1 MKRIN
6 PVFKYFLT
14 LGSMLRTN
22 IRDYGMY
29 IALGAIFITFSAM
42 TNGNFLKPTNF
53 TNLLNQ
59 TAYVS
64 VLAVG
69 MTLVIVTKQIDLS
82 VGFLGAFLGAYVV
95 VSVEV
100 NDQSVLIAVLSAL
113 VITIFVGFVKGYF
126 VAKVK
131 IPAFVVTLAGMFIF
145 KGLLMLKTNNRTI
158 PTTNTFFNKIGVGYL
173 TDNVVGTVD
182 TLTAVVGFSL
192 IALFILMGILKRR
205 KNNRLGIPSE
215 KIELFI
221 TKLIIMST
229 LIFFITWTLAR
240 FRGISYLL
248 LITAVIVVI
257 YHIFTT
263 QTVLGRRI
271 YAVGGNP
278 EAAELSGIS
287 VEKILIIVFISMGIL
302 ALFSGVMYA
311 SMLQNTSPNHGP
323 FWELYAIAAAY
334 IGGTS
339 ADGGVGKV
347 VNAFIGSIVIMSLK
361 NGMALA
367 AVNSNIE
374 PIVLGSVLLL
384 AVVFDVYTRNVRG
397 ADMVGMHYA
406 KIEFKEE
413 YITAKEKFKETN
425 IILHQTL
432 KEERIEANK
441 KYRELLSKEIP
452 FFNKAKAELL
462 QKYHMHKAE
471 KNAKYKIELKREK
484 ELYKRSRKELK
495 DKGYPNKEEFKD
507 KLAKLKQEHK
517 EKMVQLKHKISD
529 KKADYKKAFSVEKTR
544 FNQALKQLKE
554 TKFDKKIDFKK
565 ALYKLKKEHRENI
578 DQLNK
583 VVALAE
589 RDLKV
594 EKYQYKKTK
603 DKIKTEYLANVQS
616 YKDSIL
622 ALKENHITKVK
633 ELKDER
639 DEYKLKL
646 EQKKLEFN
654 EFKQQLKMEKEFNSP
669 KIIELEYDYT
679 SALGDLNR
687 IKDTIRSA
695 TEEDYLD
702 KLEMFE
708 Y

>member
-1 MKRIN
+1 MKKIN
-6 PVFKYFLT
+6 PVYKYVLT
-14 LGSMLRTN
+14 LTSMLRTN

-29 IALGAIFITFSAM
+29 IALGVIFIIFSIM
-42 TNGNFLKPTNF
+42 TGGNFLKPTNF

-69 MTLVIVTKQIDLS
+69 MTLVIVTRQIDLS

-100 NDQSVLIAVLSAL
+100 NGQSVIVAVLSAL
-113 VITIFVGFVKGYF
+113 VITIVVGLIKGLF
-126 VAKVK
+126 IAKVK
-131 IPAFVVTLAGMFIF
+131 IPSFVVTLAGMFIF

-173 TDNVVGTVD
+173 TNNVVGTVD
-182 TLTAVVGFSL
+182 VLTFSVGILLIVLLVVFGF
-192 IALFILMGILKRR
+192 LKRR
-205 KNNRLGIPSE
+205 KNRALNIPLE

-221 TKLIIMST
+221 TKLVIMAAI
-229 LIFFITWTLAR
+229 IFFISYTLST

-257 YHIFTT
+257 YHVFTT

-278 EAAELSGIS
+278 DAAELSGIS
-287 VEKILIIVFISMGIL
+287 VEKTLIIVFVSMGIL

-339 ADGGVGKV
+339 ANGGVGKV

-406 KIEFKEE
+406 KLE
-413 YITAKEKFKETN
+413 YKVE
-425 IILHQTL
+425 
-432 KEERIEANK
+432 
-441 KYRELLSKEIP
+441 
-452 FFNKAKAELL
+452 
-462 QKYHMHKAE
+462 
-471 KNAKYKIELKREK
+471 YK
-484 ELYKRSRKELK
+484 
-495 DKGYPNKEEFKD
+495 D
-507 KLAKLKQEHK
+507 AKLK
-517 EKMVQLKHKISD
+517 LNAS
-529 KKADYKKAFSVEKTR
+529 
-544 FNQALKQLKE
+544 
-554 TKFDKKIDFKK
+554 KK
-565 ALYKLKKEHRENI
+565 ALNA
-578 DQLNK
+578 
-583 VVALAE
+583 V
-589 RDLKV
+589 
-594 EKYQYKKTK
+594 
-603 DKIKTEYLANVQS
+603 
-616 YKDSIL
+616 
-622 ALKENHITKVK
+622 
-633 ELKDER
+633 
-639 DEYKLKL
+639 
-646 EQKKLEFN
+646 KKLGGSE
-654 EFKQQLKMEKEFNSP
+654 
-669 KIIELEYDYT
+669 IIELEYEYT
-679 SALGDLNR
+679 SALGAYNR

-695 TEEDYLD
+695 SEEDYIQNA
-702 KLEMFE
+702 KLKKA
-708 Y
+708 